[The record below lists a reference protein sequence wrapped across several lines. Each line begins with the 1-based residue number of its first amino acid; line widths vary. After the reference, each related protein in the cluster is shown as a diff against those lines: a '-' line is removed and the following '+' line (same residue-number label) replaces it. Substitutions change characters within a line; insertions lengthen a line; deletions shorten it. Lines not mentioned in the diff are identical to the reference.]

1 MTMKKTAFLLVIA
14 CITTSCSK
22 SFYAPSVFLLNAQ
35 PFKAHNNYVE
45 AFYSGDRF
53 IQPQD
58 YVKVAIIRQK
68 TDSPNIDRQISVLKK
83 VAQSNGADG
92 ILILGIN
99 DPGVT
104 IAKKYYLGNDVI
116 KILAKE
122 ESNDFYT
129 RSKENTI
136 TVLAVKYRSN
146 LKNIDKKL
154 KKVELY
160 AYNAQRSNYE
170 FEDSLVFNIDSE
182 IISPPHKNQYTK
194 TLFNY
199 TNNFVGKR
207 MPSERDSTTNVEYN
221 KTGAIVRQ
229 ERTFSSKK
237 NKEVITYNYNK
248 DKLIGR
254 SIKTRDN
261 KELIEEYKIDGQ
273 NKINE
278 VYIYKLSK
286 NQRIPLM
293 MLKCVY
299 YSIDDFSQNNNNL

>member
-14 CITTSCSK
+14 CITASCVE

-45 AFYSGDRF
+45 AFYNGDRF

-58 YVKVAIIRQK
+58 YVKVAVIRQK

-99 DPGVT
+99 DPGIT
-104 IAKKYYLGNDVI
+104 IAKKYHLGQDVI

-122 ESNDFYT
+122 EANDYYT
-129 RSKENTI
+129 RSKENSI
-136 TVLAVKYRSN
+136 TVLAVKYKSN

-160 AYNAQRSNYE
+160 AYNPHQHSYE
-170 FEDSLVFNIDSE
+170 FEDSLLFSVDSQM
-182 IISPPHKNQYTK
+182 ISPSHKTQYTRI
-194 TLFNY
+194 LLNY
-199 TNNFVGKR
+199 SNDFTGTAASPKV
-207 MPSERDSTTNVEYN
+207 EATTKVEYN
-221 KTGAIVRQ
+221 KNGVIIFQ
-229 ERTFSSKK
+229 EKTFPKKK
-237 NKEVITYNYNK
+237 NKEVITYNYNNE
-248 DKLIGR
+248 KLVGR
-254 SIKTRDN
+254 VIKTGDN
-261 KELIEEYKIDGQ
+261 KELIEEYKIDSQ

-278 VYIYKLSK
+278 VYIYKQSK
-286 NQRIPLM
+286 NQRVPLM

-299 YSIDDFSQNNNNL
+299 YTLDDFSQNNNNL